1 MTQDTRA
8 KRKGTKEVASRVGT
22 ALWLLAILLVVDWG
36 SAGGFQVRS
45 EVPGVSPGTASLTS
59 EARPA
64 RPSLLPRGSP
74 RLAALETDRQ
84 KAIRG
89 PNAKSFGINSEEA
102 PLPLVAHHASTP
114 IPRSGVL
121 CSAPVRAFEARGPPR
136 LIA

>member
-1 MTQDTRA
+1 MMRDTRA
-8 KRKGTKEVASRVGT
+8 KRKRSKEVTSRVGT
-22 ALWLLAILLVVDWG
+22 ALWLLAILLVIDWG

-45 EVPGVSPGTASLTS
+45 EVPGVSPGTASLTPD
-59 EARPA
+59 ARCA
-64 RPSLLPRGSP
+64 RPSVLPRGLP

-89 PNAKSFGINSEEA
+89 PNAKSFGINPEEM
-102 PLPLVAHHASTP
+102 PLPVVAHHASTP
-114 IPRSGVL
+114 IPCSGVL